1 MGEDTY
7 NIIWWILYCVSV
19 TRLLSN
25 LCLGIY
31 TLFKLW
37 TYYEVREKSLGNP
50 VMAYE
55 CFPHVYEDEG
65 EPEDISLASV
75 PANLNAKFGIEL

>member
-1 MGEDTY
+1 MVDP
-7 NIIWWILYCVSV
+7 LLRFSHAPSV
-19 TRLLSN
+19 ELMPGDLPNTLL
-25 LCLGIY
+25 
-31 TLFKLW
+31 KLW

-65 EPEDISLASV
+65 EPEDISLASL
-75 PANLNAKFGIEL
+75 PANLNVKFGAEL